1 MEVLY
6 ATSQL
11 ALLAV
16 GAGFLVFAV
25 QGQWLGQLLTKNPGH
40 QLLLLAVASN
50 LGLAAFSVACP
61 ASMLCR

>member
-16 GAGFLVFAV
+16 GAGVLVFAV

-40 QLLLLAVASN
+40 QLLLLAVATN
-50 LGLAAFSVACP
+50 
-61 ASMLCR
+61 